1 LYRARFHHVALR
13 DLRRRH
19 RHRDDRQIRRHRE
32 RQLHRHHQVHRDQQV
47 RHRDHPRVRHGQ
59 RNRHRVLHQERRWDA
74 KQDEE
79 ASMKVMRPCEQPAVE
94 VPVHHGK

>member
-1 LYRARFHHVALR
+1 
-13 DLRRRH
+13 
-19 RHRDDRQIRRHRE
+19 
-32 RQLHRHHQVHRDQQV
+32 
-47 RHRDHPRVRHGQ
+47 VRHGQ